1 MQWGKAKTVL
11 IAVLLAVNIFLF
23 LVTQQSV
30 RSRSRLDEEYID
42 NAISLLSTRGVFIRE
57 EDFSS
62 SKLLLSTA
70 TISTKEMLYP
80 FARALLEDQTL

>member
-30 RSRSRLDEEYID
+30 RSRSRLDEEYRFESCHPD
-42 NAISLLSTRGVFIRE
+42 L
-57 EDFSS
+57 
-62 SKLLLSTA
+62 
-70 TISTKEMLYP
+70 
-80 FARALLEDQTL
+80 

>member
-57 EDFSS
+57 EDFPAASCC
-62 SKLLLSTA
+62 
-70 TISTKEMLYP
+70 
-80 FARALLEDQTL
+80 